1 MKYPNQ
7 VISYKRPE
15 KVIGVDAALSL
26 QTDESPLEMHSGFS
40 RFVVSIVDKKQNIAP
55 TANIPARDVAA
66 IYEKSKAAMAH
77 LVSSAL
83 MSNVQISNGENT
95 PSLSATEK
103 IFLKP
108 FTGMTPA
115 EILLADPNNQA
126 ELEKLRDQVL
136 AKNADKYP
144 KNKRQIE
151 AIDEAIKLM
160 LEGKLD
166 GGNKE
171 APAVTSNK
179 PYNIYA
185 TEYKYKNKQNE
196 KGYNLVYSISI
207 VFDPSKNNPFIVN
220 ITNCFAPVESLGDGR
235 KNIVMGKAED
245 TQKAFFALT
254 TEEYFELA
262 SVLKNTKE
270 RFEMINFKNQYKLM
284 EDNSYKHE

>member
-7 VISYKRPE
+7 IISYKRPE

-26 QTDESPLEMHSGFS
+26 QTEDSPLEMHSGFS

-55 TANIPARDVAA
+55 TANIPARDVAS
-66 IYEKSKAAMAH
+66 IYEKSKAAMAY
-77 LVSSAL
+77 LVRDAL
-83 MSNVQISNGENT
+83 KPNLQISNGENT
-95 PSLSATEK
+95 PPLALTEK

-115 EILLADPNNQA
+115 EILLADPNNKT
-126 ELEKLRDQVL
+126 ELERLRDQVL

-144 KNKRQIE
+144 KNKKQVE
-151 AIDEAIKLM
+151 AIDEAIRLM
-160 LEGKLD
+160 LEGKLE
-166 GGNKE
+166 GGNNNT
-171 APAVTSNK
+171 PAVTPSK

-207 VFDPSKNNPFIVN
+207 VFDPSRSNPFTVN
-220 ITNCFAPVESLGDGR
+220 ITNCFAPVETLGDGR

-245 TQKAFFALT
+245 TQKAFFSLT
-254 TEEYFELA
+254 TEEYFEFA

>member
-26 QTDESPLEMHSGFS
+26 QTEDSPLEMHNGFS
-40 RFVVSIVDKKQNIAP
+40 RFIVSIVDKKQNIAP

-66 IYEKSKAAMAH
+66 IYEKSKAAMAY
-77 LVSSAL
+77 LVNSAL
-83 MSNVQISNGENT
+83 MANVQISNGENT
-95 PSLSATEK
+95 TPLAMTEK

-115 EILLADPNNQA
+115 EVLLSDPNNKA
-126 ELEKLRDQVL
+126 ELERLRDQVL

-144 KNKRQIE
+144 KNKKQME
-151 AIDEAIKLM
+151 AIDEAIRLM
-160 LEGKLD
+160 LEGNLE
-166 GGNKE
+166 GSNKDT
-171 APAVTSNK
+171 PAVVPNK

-185 TEYKYKNKQNE
+185 TEYKYKSNQNE
-196 KGYNLVYSISI
+196 KGYHLVYSISI

-220 ITNCFAPVESLGDGR
+220 ITNCFAPVESLEDGR

-245 TQKAFFALT
+245 TRKAFFALT

-270 RFEMINFKNQYKLM
+270 RFEIVNFKSQYQLM
-284 EDNSYKHE
+284 KENSYKHE